1 MSALGAIGSQRAGQ
15 YSSDGSPIFV
25 KNDEIVLDGGW
36 LPEVGNTP
44 PPKKNNYGL
53 LLLLAIGAYFV
64 YKNK

>member
-1 MSALGAIGSQRAGQ
+1 MNALGSIGSQVPGN
-15 YSSDGSPIFV
+15 YNSDGSL
-25 KNDEIVLDGGW
+25 VLDGGW
-36 LPEVGNTP
+36 LPEVGNTPP

>member
-15 YSSDGSPIFV
+15 YTPEGLPVLDQP
-25 KNDEIVLDGGW
+25 VLDGGW